1 MKASRLRLGLTL
13 AAAGVIIP
21 TAAMAQ
27 GTPPAG
33 PTPTPVPQ
41 AGTPAAPTPGTPKEE
56 AQPAPAPVE
65 GATAPAATPP
75 AEPAPAAPV
84 PPVAPTPAP
93 VPANEPAP
101 PAAEP
106 PPPTPTI
113 AGYVDTGF
121 HMDFNN
127 NSLSKPSLLR
137 AYDAANGFML
147 HAAHLA
153 VSHSFSPESSAFISL
168 DFGSDAYINTSNY
181 GIFHTNNPPS
191 GQQTLADPTG
201 IPVDAREAYVK
212 WTPGDFTLQAG
223 KFVTLNGIEVV
234 DGPLNPTL
242 TRGFLFWL
250 AEPVGHTG
258 AKMNYALGGGVAHIG
273 VGLVNG
279 WDRIIDNNNQKT
291 VLFNA
296 DFVPSTD
303 FHAQISGSWGAEQ
316 NNDDRHH
323 RTTIDLTGAGV
334 LGALTLNFQAL
345 VGFESFDQSMGG
357 TAATL
362 NNGNKND
369 TWFGIG
375 LQPVY
380 VADAFSL
387 GARIEYFND
396 NHGSRIGG
404 ARDKASLLNF
414 TITPG
419 YMVAKNLT
427 LRAEFR
433 IDAVLSAKDGAGNDD
448 TKLFYGKSTQPTIGI
463 GAQYTF

>member
-1 MKASRLRLGLTL
+1 
-13 AAAGVIIP
+13 
-21 TAAMAQ
+21 MAQ

-33 PTPTPVPQ
+33 PTPPTPPPAPQ
-41 AGTPAAPTPGTPKEE
+41 TGTPATPPATTPETPPATAPV
-56 AQPAPAPVE
+56 APAP
-65 GATAPAATPP
+65 ATAPAA
-75 AEPAPAAPV
+75 APEAAPV
-84 PPVAPTPAP
+84 TPPVAAPPPAP
-93 VPANEPAP
+93 PATEPAP

-106 PPPTPTI
+106 PPPAATI
-113 AGYVDTGF
+113 AGYVDTAF
-121 HMDFNN
+121 HMDLNH
-127 NSLSKPSLLR
+127 NSVYAPSAYR

-168 DFGSDAYINTSNY
+168 DFGSDAIINTANY
-181 GIFHTNNPPS
+181 GVFASPAAGAT
-191 GQQTLADPTG
+191 GGTAG
-201 IPVDAREAYVK
+201 IPVDVREGYLK

-234 DGPLNPTL
+234 DGPLNPTI
-242 TRGFLFWL
+242 TRGFLYWL

-258 AKMNYALGGGVAHIG
+258 AKFNYALGGGVAHIG
-273 VGLVNG
+273 AGVVNG
-279 WDRIIDNNNQKT
+279 WDRLLDNNNQKT

-296 DFVPSTD
+296 DVIPSTD

-316 NNDDRHH
+316 SNDDTHH
-323 RTTIDLTGAGV
+323 RTTIDLTGAGI

-345 VGFESFDQSMGG
+345 VGFESFPTGS
-357 TAATL
+357 TI
-362 NNGNKND
+362 NNGTKD
-369 TWFGIG
+369 TWFGFG

-380 VADAFSL
+380 TMDAFTL

-396 NHGSRIGG
+396 NHGSRLNGPVG
-404 ARDKASLLNF
+404 VPDKASLLNF

-433 IDAVLSAKDGAGNDD
+433 IDAALAAKDFATGADN
-448 TKLFYGKSTQPTIGI
+448 KNIFNGKSTQPTIAI
-463 GAQYTF
+463 GGTYTF

>member
-1 MKASRLRLGLTL
+1 MKASSLRLGLTL
-13 AAAGVIIP
+13 AAAGVFIP

-27 GTPPAG
+27 GAPPAG
-33 PTPTPVPQ
+33 AAAP
-41 AGTPAAPTPGTPKEE
+41 PAAPQTGAAPAPGTPKEE

-65 GATAPAATPP
+65 AVPP
-75 AEPAPAAPV
+75 AGAVAAPTPAPAAPT
-84 PPVAPTPAP
+84 PPIAPTPAP
-93 VPANEPAP
+93 VPATEPAP

-106 PPPTPTI
+106 PPPAPTI
-113 AGYVDTGF
+113 AGYIDSGYHVDLN
-121 HMDFNN
+121 H
-127 NSLSKPSLLR
+127 NSINQPSVYR
-137 AYDAANGFML
+137 AYDAHQGFML

-168 DFGSDAYINTSNY
+168 DFGSDAAINSANY
-181 GIFHTNNPPS
+181 GAN
-191 GQQTLADPTG
+191 
-201 IPVDAREAYVK
+201 PVDVREGYLK
-212 WTPGDFTLQAG
+212 WTPGDFTFQAG

-242 TRGFLFWL
+242 TRGFLYWL

-258 AKMNYALGGGVAHIG
+258 AKVNYALGGGMAHLG

-279 WDRIIDNNNQKT
+279 WDQLLDNNDQKT
-291 VLFNA
+291 VLFNGDVA
-296 DFVPSTD
+296 PSAD
-303 FHAQISGSWGAEQ
+303 FHAQISGSWGAE
-316 NNDDRHH
+316 NTNDNTHH
-323 RTTIDLTGAGV
+323 RLTVDLTGAAI
-334 LGALTLNFQAL
+334 LGDLTLNFQGL
-345 VGFESFDQSMGG
+345 VGTESMPGG
-357 TAATL
+357 APR
-362 NNGNKND
+362 D

-396 NHGSRIGG
+396 KHGSRLGQTVSNGMGG
-404 ARDKASLLNF
+404 TITVAPDKASLLNF

-433 IDAVLSAKDGAGNDD
+433 IDAALAAKDPNSGADNK
-448 TKLFYGKSTQPTIGI
+448 KLFNGKSTQPTIGI
-463 GAQYTF
+463 GATYTF